1 MGAGHVHS
9 CAGSPHPPDCDNIG
23 VMRDSLQPGIS
34 NEASYT
40 VTSAMSAQH
49 LPRVVLSTPSM
60 IGLIE
65 GTCLQ
70 SVQPHLDEGETT
82 VGTHVCVSHQAAA
95 GEGEQ
100 FTVRCRLARVEKRR
114 LTFDVSVEGSAG
126 LLSEGTHERAV
137 VSLARMR

>member
-1 MGAGHVHS
+1 
-9 CAGSPHPPDCDNIG
+9 
-23 VMRDSLQPGIS
+23 MRESLQPGIS
-34 NEASYT
+34 NEATYI
-40 VTSAMSAQH
+40 VTAAMSAPH

-70 SVQPHLDEGETT
+70 AVQVHLDEGETT

-95 GEGEQ
+95 AEGEQ
-100 FTVRCRLARVEKRR
+100 FIVRCRLSKIEKRR

-126 LLSEGTHERAV
+126 RLSEGTHQRAV
-137 VSLARMR
+137 VSLDRMR